1 MKKVLLLFTL
11 CACLVAAPAVSQAG
25 KTDVVDVY
33 DIFSCSL
40 PEVDLGSDEI
50 QFFVDRLPDG
60 ARVFMQKAPD
70 GTKIFTFLTRRN
82 FGCIAKIL
90 PAVPGVKP
98 ELYMHIENCS
108 MLRKRRDGEAV
119 TNYIR
124 NIVTKADGTVVKDF
138 NSTATWSFNHV
149 DNMAIQTAS
158 GMQFDDL
165 WLVETHVVNDAKPS
179 MVQYFTVEGVGIVGK
194 RKATVTW

>member
-1 MKKVLLLFTL
+1 
-11 CACLVAAPAVSQAG
+11 
-25 KTDVVDVY
+25 
-33 DIFSCSL
+33 
-40 PEVDLGSDEI
+40 
-50 QFFVDRLPDG
+50 
-60 ARVFMQKAPD
+60 
-70 GTKIFTFLTRRN
+70 
-82 FGCIAKIL
+82 
-90 PAVPGVKP
+90 
-98 ELYMHIENCS
+98 